1 MRHEHLLCLVLAV
14 LSLGA
19 CTTKFRRGVAGDS
32 CTATNDCE
40 SGLSCVAQVCI
51 GQDAGEAL
59 KAEGEACDARRNC
72 ANGLGCIAGTCQIAS
87 AGMSGGSNRYSGK
100 GESCTAKN
108 DCEPDLA
115 CLMGICRSQSVGLDR
130 EAKSCYRVEC
140 ESKED
145 CCQAFVP
152 NPNCPT
158 YEMNCA
164 MDPIF
169 CNTYRSLCQCTQDC
183 VDEQCVTAAP
193 GCKTS
198 AECTSAQ
205 TPFCLEGK
213 CSQCD
218 KDSACAGTGAKCAKG
233 VCVAACKQDEN
244 CPLLYSCVDGVCTE
258 TGCKSDREC
267 AFMLK
272 NELAVCTEGECQ
284 LPCST
289 DSDCA
294 TSAVPSSGQQIN
306 PQSSQSVSAA
316 TRGFEACEMGKC
328 VFVGCESNAEC
339 RSLFGLENQRTNV
352 QAVCR

>member
-1 MRHEHLLCLVLAV
+1 M
-14 LSLGA
+14 
-19 CTTKFRRGVAGDS
+19 GV
-32 CTATNDCE
+32 
-40 SGLSCVAQVCI
+40 
-51 GQDAGEAL
+51 
-59 KAEGEACDARRNC
+59 
-72 ANGLGCIAGTCQIAS
+72 
-87 AGMSGGSNRYSGK
+87 
-100 GESCTAKN
+100 
-108 DCEPDLA
+108 
-115 CLMGICRSQSVGLDR
+115 CRSLSVGLGR
-130 EAKSCYRVEC
+130 APKSCYRVEC

-152 NPNCPT
+152 NPNCAT

-169 CNTYRSLCQCTQDC
+169 CNTYRTLCQCTQDC
-183 VDEQCVTAAP
+183 VDEQCVAAAP

-218 KDSACAGTGAKCAKG
+218 KDSACATGAKCAKG

-244 CPLLYSCVDGVCTE
+244 CPLLFSCMDGVCTE

-272 NELAVCTEGECQ
+272 NQLAICSDGKCEV
-284 LPCST
+284 PCST

-294 TSAVPSSGQQIN
+294 TSIPTQAQQGMT
-306 PQSSQSVSAA
+306 QSMSASLA

-328 VFVGCESNAEC
+328 VFVGCENNSEC
-339 RSLFGLENQRTNV
+339 RSLFNLENQRNNV